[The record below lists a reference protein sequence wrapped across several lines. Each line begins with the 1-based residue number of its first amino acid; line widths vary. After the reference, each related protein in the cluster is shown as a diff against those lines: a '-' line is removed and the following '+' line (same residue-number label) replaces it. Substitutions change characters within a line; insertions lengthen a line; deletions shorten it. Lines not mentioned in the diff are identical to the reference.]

1 MQRGIVK
8 EGLLRRGVLESTAA
22 AHTRHLLP
30 GEEAIP
36 SHPASSSPPAFLSLT
51 LHPATSF
58 PVCFHVEDLNKEAE
72 GKHVCGAD
80 VEFTACAMTIPL
92 VPYFILPFPLP
103 THGRESSSPVC
114 CTGTGAMGPSL
125 SWMLRSTVMKTI
137 NNMRKEG
144 RVCPEGGSQRE
155 QDLISNITGNC
166 FCK

>member
-58 PVCFHVEDLNKEAE
+58 PVCFHMEDLNKEAE

-80 VEFTACAMTIPL
+80 VEFMACAMTIPL
-92 VPYFILPFPLP
+92 VPYFILPFAHTWQRVQLSCVLY
-103 THGRESSSPVC
+103 GDWC
-114 CTGTGAMGPSL
+114 NGTQ
-125 SWMLRSTVMKTI
+125 
-137 NNMRKEG
+137 
-144 RVCPEGGSQRE
+144 SQL
-155 QDLISNITGNC
+155 DALLYGNEDN
-166 FCK
+166 